1 MANRKA
7 TVEIKNDNPALRQA
21 NVKCRASLSDRRK
34 AEFEIFRYNLRLLRA
49 SVNKSSSELSY
60 ELELQTSK
68 RIADLEEGRT
78 SQPKLEEVMKIAKY
92 FKCSTDQLLYQKAKV
107 SFPPFT

>member
-1 MANRKA
+1 MNSEQK
-7 TVEIKNDNPALRQA
+7 TNELQNPALQQA
-21 NVKCRASLSDRRK
+21 NVKCRASLSERRK

-49 SVNKSSSELSY
+49 SVMKSSSELSY

-78 SQPKLEEVMKIAKY
+78 SQPKLEEVMKMAKY
-92 FKCSTDQLLYQKAKV
+92 FNVTTDQLLYQKAEV
-107 SFPPFT
+107 SFKPCT